1 MNENKN
7 ELQSSDSSSPEAL
20 KRAERIKAIK
30 NSIRNKTEESA
41 KAVQENTSPDAES
54 AELTPEELYI
64 ESYFTK
70 IASESEEGQSDVNEE
85 NTEITR
91 EEVAV

>member
-30 NSIRNKTEESA
+30 NSNKVFDDKILNKNTDIS
-41 KAVQENTSPDAES
+41 KMYQEIKKT
-54 AELTPEELYI
+54 I
-64 ESYFTK
+64 
-70 IASESEEGQSDVNEE
+70 IAQDE
-85 NTEITR
+85 
-91 EEVAV
+91 